1 MTPTQ
6 RAVINAVA
14 AVEKEV
20 RARAHT
26 PKLRFDVFST
36 TDKVLLPFLPS
47 TLLSVMMRMMMRM
60 TMIMMLSTIA
70 SVVDLIWSPI
80 VPPSPNR
87 RCSPPADTRR
97 CGRLVKTGAT
107 HPQIRNWEPK
117 PSAYNLIS
125 TLLCTLE
132 SSQIIGSRRILTL
145 STAAGDRIKRA
156 PESRPVMR
164 AGQLRRCTATAGSL
178 SVRSPPVDA
187 RRTARWEGWC
197 RQRQQQH
204 RICKRRR
211 HLQRCPRRR

>member
-80 VPPSPNR
+80 VPPCSQPQVLTASRHQEMREIGENRCHPPPN
-87 RCSPPADTRR
+87 SQ
-97 CGRLVKTGAT
+97 LGAQT
-107 HPQIRNWEPK
+107 FC
-117 PSAYNLIS
+117 L
-125 TLLCTLE
+125 
-132 SSQIIGSRRILTL
+132 
-145 STAAGDRIKRA
+145 
-156 PESRPVMR
+156 
-164 AGQLRRCTATAGSL
+164 
-178 SVRSPPVDA
+178 
-187 RRTARWEGWC
+187 
-197 RQRQQQH
+197 
-204 RICKRRR
+204 
-211 HLQRCPRRR
+211 